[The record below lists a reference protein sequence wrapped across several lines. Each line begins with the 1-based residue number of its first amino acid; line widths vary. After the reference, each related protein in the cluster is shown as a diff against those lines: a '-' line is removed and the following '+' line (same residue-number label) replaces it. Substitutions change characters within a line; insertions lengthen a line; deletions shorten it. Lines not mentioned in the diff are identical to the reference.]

1 MNRET
6 YMKNRGLPAA
16 KHIRA
21 QIAEALGKI
30 QMRQL
35 EEELSEQ
42 FGRSLLE
49 QIENTIDAAFG
60 FGMEEQ
66 ERLDSIANCKSAEA
80 RKDAFCKALFSEE
93 AKDMTTEQ
101 RELHALRAFAGVDIH
116 ALKEGL

>member
-1 MNRET
+1 MDQKK
-6 YMKNRGLPAA
+6 YMKERGGPAA
-16 KHIRA
+16 KQIRSK
-21 QIAEALGKI
+21 IAEALGKI

-49 QIENTIDAAFG
+49 QIENAIDSAFG

-66 ERLDSIANCKSAEA
+66 ERINNIANCERAAKRRDDFS
-80 RKDAFCKALFSEE
+80 KALFSEE
-93 AKDMTTEQ
+93 AQSMTLEQ
-101 RELHALRAFAGVDIH
+101 RELRALRAFAGIDIH

>member
-21 QIAEALGKI
+21 KIAEALGKI

-42 FGRSLLE
+42 FERSLLE
-49 QIENTIDAAFG
+49 QIGNAIDSAFG

-66 ERLDSIANCKSAEA
+66 ERINNIANCERAAKRRDDFS
-80 RKDAFCKALFSEE
+80 KALFSEE
-93 AKDMTTEQ
+93 AKDMTLEQ
-101 RELHALRAFAGVDIH
+101 RELHALRAFAGIDIH